1 MLPGRAL
8 QPESRDLRT
17 VVAEDRRTKGP
28 GVMGDLSEK
37 TCPRWRVQR
46 GWCPGRVK
54 RRYCG
59 NTEWIR
65 RREGG
70 WRRPGRQDKKSLP
83 GILLAG
89 T

>member
-1 MLPGRAL
+1 M
-8 QPESRDLRT
+8 
-17 VVAEDRRTKGP
+17 AEDRRTKGP

-37 TCPRWRVQR
+37 TGPRWRVQR

-65 RREGG
+65 KGGGDGGDLEG
-70 WRRPGRQDKKSLP
+70 KIKSLP
-83 GILLAG
+83 GIFLAG